1 MLPDVP
7 RRVGPVTGLGISR
20 VDFDFKIFASSN
32 VLVIRTSK
40 AGVDKTL
47 KEGEDYTVT
56 WDEDQTANIGGYITL
71 DEFLTDGESVTIL
84 SNVAYTQELDL
95 HAEGDFNPNDIN
107 VNFDRTEAQIQQL
120 KEKLSRAAVAP
131 ASSGMEGE
139 EYGEIL
145 LENSTKSGEYAAQA
159 QAAAEKAQAA
169 ADIATSAQENLDA
182 STDIAENAAK
192 VASNSATAA
201 AQFKLD
207 SEAAAVTATE
217 AAEVAKQAAF
227 SYRYCATA
235 TVGGTVN
242 TSDVVPETLIK
253 VGDHVMNSSGQIFRV
268 LNVGTSTCELSGIV
282 TTISGPQGL
291 KGDSGSVGPQGSAG
305 ATFTP
310 AVSTEGEISWTNNKG
325 LTNPAPVNI
334 RGPKGERGERGLQG
348 SPGPAGSVGPQG
360 PMGSSPWA
368 TAFGQFRIDGADL
381 KLDYVGL
388 DTSADFSIN
397 TNGEL
402 TVTVTE

>member
-182 STDIAENAAK
+182 STDIAENAANK
-192 VASNSATAA
+192 QFSN
-201 AQFKLD
+201 
-207 SEAAAVTATE
+207 
-217 AAEVAKQAAF
+217 
-227 SYRYCATA
+227 R
-235 TVGGTVN
+235 
-242 TSDVVPETLIK
+242 
-253 VGDHVMNSSGQIFRV
+253 R
-268 LNVGTSTCELSGIV
+268 
-282 TTISGPQGL
+282 
-291 KGDSGSVGPQGSAG
+291 
-305 ATFTP
+305 
-310 AVSTEGEISWTNNKG
+310 
-325 LTNPAPVNI
+325 
-334 RGPKGERGERGLQG
+334 R
-348 SPGPAGSVGPQG
+348 
-360 PMGSSPWA
+360 
-368 TAFGQFRIDGADL
+368 
-381 KLDYVGL
+381 
-388 DTSADFSIN
+388 SIQ
-397 TNGEL
+397 TRF
-402 TVTVTE
+402 

>member
-56 WDEDQTANIGGYITL
+56 WDEDQTASIGGYITL

-145 LENSTKSGEYAAQA
+145 LKNSTKSGEYANEAK
-159 QAAAEKAQAA
+159 AALEEAKQQV
-169 ADIATSAQENLDA
+169 ADVNETADEVNAVFEAVKGVKQETI
-182 STDIAENAAK
+182 TDIQEF
-192 VASNSATAA
+192 V
-201 AQFKLD
+201 
-207 SEAAAVTATE
+207 SEAA
-217 AAEVAKQAAF
+217 F
-227 SYRYCATA
+227 SFRYSENATA
-235 TVGGTVN
+235 SSTLASTSITPSTNVKAGDLIMNKSGDVFRINSIATDGTCTLSEKLTSLKGAAGDLTNLPRSDTTLTTEGGYADAKTTGEKLAGKLDFKSEQALEPTEKETAATNLGFWATAISTVFATY
-242 TSDVVPETLIK
+242 DLFKAKIIEIA
-253 VGDHVMNSSGQIFRV
+253 DAY
-268 LNVGTSTCELSGIV
+268 LSGI
-282 TTISGPQGL
+282 L
-291 KGDSGSVGPQGSAG
+291 KELCLENG
-305 ATFTP
+305 ATQ
-310 AVSTEGEISWTNNKG
+310 AEIDALENESD
-325 LTNPAPVNI
+325 
-334 RGPKGERGERGLQG
+334 
-348 SPGPAGSVGPQG
+348 S
-360 PMGSSPWA
+360 
-368 TAFGQFRIDGADL
+368 
-381 KLDYVGL
+381 
-388 DTSADFSIN
+388 
-397 TNGEL
+397 
-402 TVTVTE
+402 

>member
-71 DEFLTDGESVTIL
+71 DEFLTDGESVTLL

-95 HAEGDFNPNDIN
+95 HAEGGFNPNDIN
-107 VNFDRTEAQIQQL
+107 VNFDHTEAQIQQL

-192 VASNSATAA
+192 TASNSATAA

-207 SEAAAVTATE
+207 SEAAAATATE
-217 AAEVAKQAAF
+217 AAEIAKQAAF

-235 TVGGTVN
+235 TAGGTVN
-242 TSDVVPETLIK
+242 TSAIVPATLIK
-253 VGDHVMNSSGQIFRV
+253 VGDHVMNSDGQIFRV
-268 LNVGTSTCELSGIV
+268 LNVGSSTCELSGII
-282 TTISGPQGL
+282 TTISGPQG
-291 KGDSGSVGPQGSAG
+291 SSG

-334 RGPKGERGERGLQG
+334 RGPKGDRGERGLQG
-348 SPGPAGSVGPQG
+348 SPGPVGSAGPQG

>member
-159 QAAAEKAQAA
+159 QQSADAAAASASSAAVALSQVNSHTDAAINARNGAIEAASQALA
-169 ADIATSAQENLDA
+169 NSHQTRDDRIICQNALETVRGLVTSAGFSLR
-182 STDIAENAAK
+182 SHPSIIANET
-192 VASNSATAA
+192 VPISNVSP
-201 AQFKLD
+201 
-207 SEAAAVTATE
+207 S
-217 AAEVAKQAAF
+217 
-227 SYRYCATA
+227 S
-235 TVGGTVN
+235 
-242 TSDVVPETLIK
+242 LIK
-253 VGDHVMNSSGQIFRV
+253 VGDLILSKNDGNLFSVIAVTDQTIT
-268 LNVGTSTCELSGIV
+268 VGSIV
-282 TTISGPQGL
+282 ANL
-291 KGDSGSVGPQGSAG
+291 
-305 ATFTP
+305 
-310 AVSTEGEISWTNNKG
+310 
-325 LTNPAPVNI
+325 
-334 RGPKGERGERGLQG
+334 RGPRGERGLQG

-360 PMGSSPWA
+360 PMGQSPYA
-368 TAFGQFRIDGADL
+368 TCFGQFQVNESGML
-381 KLDYVGL
+381 QLEYVGL
-388 DTSADFSIN
+388 APAEFSIN
-397 TNGEL
+397 DNGEVEANYAN
-402 TVTVTE
+402 T